1 MTRNRREIAEQFKR
15 LLIESAPIIEEYTAK
30 LCPACTDVCCKQKH
44 GILRENDILYLRA
57 LGETVSS
64 RDEARPPEG
73 PCELMGPQGCV
84 QPRWLRP
91 FKCTWYF
98 CEPLLNAL
106 HEGPPRKARQLSAM
120 LQGMVDLSG
129 ELAETAGM
137 HSRVGY

>member
-1 MTRNRREIAEQFKR
+1 MTGNRRKIAEQFKR
-15 LLIESAPIIEEYTAK
+15 LLIESTPIIEEYTAK

-44 GILRENDILYLRA
+44 GILRASDIRYLRA
-57 LGETVSS
+57 LGETLPS
-64 RDEARPPEG
+64 RDKTRPLEG

-106 HEGPPRKARQLSAM
+106 QEAPPRKARQLSAM
-120 LQGMVDLSG
+120 LQGMVDLSR
-129 ELAETAGM
+129 ELAEEDGLTED
-137 HSRVGY
+137 Y